1 MRHAVFAICLKMEL
15 IKGIAPVSKHA
26 SSFLSH
32 VFDKKVH
39 GEAFAEHP
47 QKTLGKESMPRQSLS
62 TSLRRL

>member
-32 VFDKKVH
+32 VFDKKYM
-39 GEAFAEHP
+39 AKP
-47 QKTLGKESMPRQSLS
+47 LPS
-62 TSLRRL
+62 TRKKH